1 MTDYRPRAIG
11 RLTRDAL
18 AELPVVVLTGLRQSG
33 KSTFLQH
40 ERGFGR
46 RRYRTLDDPAQLAA
60 ARSDPEAFVRSDA
73 ALTIDEAQKCPE
85 LLVAVKR
92 EVDRT
97 RAPGRFLL
105 SGSANFALL
114 RGITESL
121 AGRALYLTLHP
132 FTRRELAG
140 RLAPAPFIR
149 RSFESGAPP
158 GRAAPGGVEPRAVLE
173 GGLPPVCLGQARRPA
188 LWFRGYEQTYLE
200 RDVRELSRIGDLVP
214 FRNLLQLAALRT
226 AQLLSV
232 SELGRDAKLNA
243 ATAARYLGVLEAS
256 FVVRRVA
263 PFLANRASRLIKS
276 PKLYLSDSG
285 LASHL
290 AGVDEPRLAAGDPM
304 WGALLETYV
313 AQNLAA
319 ILDADWPDARLG
331 YWHVQGRHEVDFV
344 IESGRDC
351 LAIEIKAASR
361 WHERDLA
368 GLRVFLDRTP
378 RCRVALLAYAGAEVV
393 QLGERLWAVP
403 LAGLLE

>member
-1 MTDYRPRAIG
+1 M
-11 RLTRDAL
+11 
-18 AELPVVVLTGLRQSG
+18 
-33 KSTFLQH
+33 
-40 ERGFGR
+40 
-46 RRYRTLDDPAQLAA
+46 
-60 ARSDPEAFVRSDA
+60 
-73 ALTIDEAQKCPE
+73 
-85 LLVAVKR
+85 
-92 EVDRT
+92 
-97 RAPGRFLL
+97 
-105 SGSANFALL
+105 
-114 RGITESL
+114 
-121 AGRALYLTLHP
+121 HP

-140 RLAPAPFIR
+140 RLAPAPFVR

-158 GRAAPGGVEPRAVLE
+158 RRTAPGGVAPRAELD

-200 RDVRELSRIGDLVP
+200 RDVRELSRIGDLVA
-214 FRNLLQLAALRT
+214 FRNLLRLAALRT
-226 AQLLSV
+226 GQLLGV

-285 LASHL
+285 LASHR
-290 AGVDEPRLAAGDPM
+290 AGVDQARLAAGDPM

-393 QLGERLWAVP
+393 QLGARLWAVP